1 MKSNRVH
8 TLVTYVPCEN
18 CHKVLVKQVYEE
30 FANKPLC
37 LQCRTPSSAKKAQ
50 REFNAA
56 GSGWVEIVPAVSA

>member
-8 TLVTYVPCEN
+8 TLRKYVLCES
-18 CHKVLVKQVYEE
+18 CHEVLVKQVYEE

-37 LQCRTPSSAKKAQ
+37 LKCRTPQSAKKAQ

-56 GSGWVEIVPAVSA
+56 GAGWVEMVPAVNA

>member
-8 TLVTYVPCEN
+8 TLKEYVPCEN

-37 LQCRTPSSAKKAQ
+37 LQCRTPQNAKKAQ

-56 GSGWVEIVPAVSA
+56 GAGWVLIDKAVL